1 MENNETIIVMRWMC
15 EYSLKMNLNGSEQ
28 QIVYELSTIVCIIY
42 KFSNKH
48 KVNKNKN
55 CAYHFPFF
63 LKLFH
68 CAF

>member
-1 MENNETIIVMRWMC
+1 MC

-28 QIVYELSTIVCIIY
+28 QIVYVLSTIVCIIY

-63 LKLFH
+63 
-68 CAF
+68 